1 MHYFTFADKDT
12 TLYENSG
19 SLNSGLDEILEVR
32 KDVSDTGAFKE
43 VSRTLIKF
51 DLSYISES
59 IVSRL
64 IPDSGSKAARFYLNL
79 FDAHPT
85 SLAASQS
92 LYAYPVS
99 QSWVMGEGRS
109 YDNPITKEGCSWNFL
124 KGINDGTLWTPEVT
138 ASGATW
144 YQNSPSGSVVFTSG
158 STGNSFGTGSNDE
171 FRLTVAGTQYN
182 FIATAS
188 KAEDGTISIPTD
200 STPNFFFSTGSN
212 TAEFTD
218 NLASEINNSDIGIT
232 ASMSSTS
239 SSLGGVG
246 TVRLHMTASSITTA
260 GLTDIS
266 SVTGSTAGFTTE
278 ITSAGTFASGTFS
291 ITPGDYNEEEITIGS
306 VDFVFVSGSTSGIF
320 DNSSTEIFVLSGS
333 TTGSSL
339 QNLRDAINNSGSL
352 HGLPISSSVS
362 QSISSSVSA
371 SIDTG
376 SPSSFTF
383 TNDVLILSGSNS
395 GSGANQTAASSSP
408 LFSFSGNGYIDGG
421 DESKALEGG
430 TAANVS
436 TTTGYGSTGFSS
448 ALFENGSGSLGGG
461 GVPYEASQSFTIKSE
476 DVRMDVTGIVRA
488 WLSESID
495 NEGFIIKRRGNV
507 GNTDKFSDESNIQ
520 KLGNFSFFSS
530 DTHTKYPPTLEVVW
544 DDSKWNGGSL
554 SALTSTN
561 LEDSVLYMKG
571 LRPEY
576 KQESKVK
583 FRVVGRERFPEK
595 TFSTTP
601 SNLTVKTLPP
611 SSSYYSILDAETDEV
626 IVPYG
631 SGSQISCDSSGNYF
645 NVWLD
650 GYQPE
655 RYYKLE
661 YRIQSGS
668 GTDEEINQFYDEG
681 FTFKVTL

>member
-339 QNLRDAINNSGSL
+339 ENLRDAINNSGSL
-352 HGLPISSSVS
+352 HGLPIS
-362 QSISSSVSA
+362 A
-371 SIDTG
+371 SITG
-376 SPSSFTF
+376 SD
-383 TNDVLILSGSNS
+383 TNVHTDATDLDRVVLILSGSNS
-395 GSGANQTAASSSP
+395 GSDANLSAASSSV
-408 LFSFSGNGYIDGG
+408 LFTFGSVSSTITPSNT
-421 DESKALEGG
+421 EALEGG
-430 TAANVS
+430 TAANES
-436 TTTGYGSTGFSS
+436 TTTAYGSTGFSS

-461 GVPYEASQSFTIKSE
+461 GVPYEASQSFNIDSE
-476 DVRMDVTGIVRA
+476 DVRMDVTHIVKS
-488 WLSESID
+488 WLSQSID
-495 NEGFIIKRRGNV
+495 NEGFMIKRRGNI
-507 GNTDKFSDESNIQ
+507 GNSDTFSDENNVQ
-520 KLGNFSFFSS
+520 RLGNFSFFSS
-530 DTHTKYPPTLEVVW
+530 DTNTKYPPTLEVVW
-544 DDSKWNGGSL
+544 DDSKWNAGSL

-561 LEDSVLYMKG
+561 LEDSVIYMKG

-576 KQESKVK
+576 NQKSKVR
-583 FRVVGRERFPEK
+583 FRIVGRERFPEK

-601 SNLTVKTLPP
+601 SNLTVKTLP
-611 SSSYYSILDAETDEV
+611 SSSFYSILDAETDEV

>member
-1 MHYFTFADKDT
+1 MHYFTFADKDA
-12 TLYENSG
+12 TLYENSS

-51 DLSYISES
+51 DLTYISQS

-92 LYAYPVS
+92 LFAYPVS

-109 YDNPITKEGCSWNFL
+109 YDNPITKEGCSWNFS
-124 KGINDGTLWTPEVT
+124 KGINDGTLWTPELT

-144 YQNSPSGSVVFTSG
+144 YQNTPSGSVVFTSG

-218 NLASEINNSDIGIT
+218 NLASEINNADIGIT
-232 ASMSSTS
+232 ASMSSIS

-291 ITPGDYNEEEITIGS
+291 ITAGDYNEEEITIGS

-333 TTGSSL
+333 STGSSL
-339 QNLRDAINNSGSL
+339 ENLRDTINNSGSL
-352 HGLPISSSVS
+352 HGLPISASVS
-362 QSISSSVSA
+362 GSNSGASSEFS
-371 SIDTG
+371 
-376 SPSSFTF
+376 
-383 TNDVLILSGSNS
+383 VLILSGSQS
-395 GSGANQTAASSSP
+395 GSDANLSAASSSI
-408 LFSFSGNGYIDGG
+408 LFTFGTDIA
-421 DESKALEGG
+421 KALEGG

-448 ALFENGSGSLGGG
+448 ALFENGSGSFGGG
-461 GVPYEASQSFTIKSE
+461 GVPYEASQSFQNESPDI
-476 DVRMDVTGIVRA
+476 RMNITGIVRA

-495 NEGFIIKRRGNV
+495 NEGFIVKRRGNV
-507 GNTDKFSDESNIQ
+507 GNTDKFSDENNTQ
-520 KLGNFSFFSS
+520 RLGNFSFFSS
-530 DTHTKYPPTLEVVW
+530 DTNTKYPPTLEVVW
-544 DDSKWNGGSL
+544 DDSKWNAGSL
-554 SALTSTN
+554 SALTSAN

-576 KQESKVK
+576 KQESKVR

-601 SNLTVKTLPP
+601 ANLTVKTLPP
-611 SSSYYSILDAETDEV
+611 SSSFYSILDAETDEV
-626 IVPYG
+626 VVPYG

-645 NVWLD
+645 SLD
-650 GYQPE
+650 LNGYQPE
-655 RYYKLE
+655 RYYKIE

-668 GTDEEINQFYDEG
+668 GTTDELDQYYDEG

>member
-1 MHYFTFADKDT
+1 MHYFTFADKDA
-12 TLYENSG
+12 TLYENSS

-43 VSRTLIKF
+43 VSRALIKF
-51 DLSYISES
+51 DLTYISES

-64 IPDSGSKAARFYLNL
+64 IPDSGSKAARFFLNL
-79 FDAHPT
+79 YDAHPT

-92 LYAYPVS
+92 LFAYPVS

-109 YDNPITKEGCSWNFL
+109 YDNPITKEGCSWNFS

-138 ASGATW
+138 ASGGTW
-144 YQNSPSGSVVFTSG
+144 YQNYASGSVIFTSG

-218 NLASEINNSDIGIT
+218 NLASEINNADIGIT
-232 ASMSSTS
+232 ASMSSIS

-291 ITPGDYNEEEITIGS
+291 ITAGDYNEEEITIGS

-333 TTGSSL
+333 STGSSL
-339 QNLRDAINNSGSL
+339 ENLRDTINNSGSL
-352 HGLPISSSVS
+352 HGLPISASVS
-362 QSISSSVSA
+362 GSNSGASSEFS
-371 SIDTG
+371 
-376 SPSSFTF
+376 
-383 TNDVLILSGSNS
+383 VLILSGSQS
-395 GSGANQTAASSSP
+395 GSDANLSAASSSI
-408 LFSFSGNGYIDGG
+408 LFTFGTDIA
-421 DESKALEGG
+421 KALEGG

-448 ALFENGSGSLGGG
+448 ALFENGSGSFGGG
-461 GVPYEASQSFTIKSE
+461 GVPYEASQSFNQKSE

-495 NEGFIIKRRGNV
+495 NEGFIVKRRGNV
-507 GNTDKFSDESNIQ
+507 GNTDKFSDENNTQ
-520 KLGNFSFFSS
+520 RLGNFSFFSS
-530 DTHTKYPPTLEVVW
+530 DTNTKYPPTLEVVW
-544 DDSKWNGGSL
+544 DDSKWNAGSL
-554 SALTSTN
+554 SALTSAN

-576 KQESKVK
+576 KQESKVR

-601 SNLTVKTLPP
+601 ANLTVKTLPP
-611 SSSYYSILDAETDEV
+611 SSSFYSILDAETDEV
-626 IVPYG
+626 VVPYG

-645 NVWLD
+645 SLD
-650 GYQPE
+650 LNGYQPE
-655 RYYKLE
+655 RYYKIE

-668 GTDEEINQFYDEG
+668 GTTDELDQYYDEG

>member
-1 MHYFTFADKDT
+1 MHYFTFADKDA
-12 TLYENSG
+12 TLYENSS

-43 VSRTLIKF
+43 VSRALIKF
-51 DLSYISES
+51 DLTYISQS

-92 LYAYPVS
+92 LFAYPVS

-109 YDNPITKEGCSWNFL
+109 YDNPITKEGCSWNFS
-124 KGINDGTLWTPEVT
+124 KGINDGTLWTPELT

-144 YQNSPSGSVVFTSG
+144 YQNTPSGSVVFTSG

-188 KAEDGTISIPTD
+188 KAEDGTVSIPTD

-218 NLASEINNSDIGIT
+218 NLASEINNADIGIT

-239 SSLGGVG
+239 GSLGATG
-246 TVRLHMTASSITTA
+246 TTRLHMTASSITTA
-260 GLTDIS
+260 GLTDITV
-266 SVTGSTAGFTTE
+266 VTGSTAGFTTE

-291 ITPGDYNEEEITIGS
+291 ITAGDYNEEEITIGS

-333 TTGSSL
+333 STGSSL
-339 QNLRDAINNSGSL
+339 ENLRDTINNSGSL
-352 HGLPISSSVS
+352 HGLPISASVS
-362 QSISSSVSA
+362 GSNSGASSEFS
-371 SIDTG
+371 
-376 SPSSFTF
+376 
-383 TNDVLILSGSNS
+383 VLILSGSQS
-395 GSGANQTAASSSP
+395 GSDANLSAASSSI
-408 LFSFSGNGYIDGG
+408 LFTFGTDIA
-421 DESKALEGG
+421 KALEGG

-448 ALFENGSGSLGGG
+448 ALFENGSGSFGGG
-461 GVPYEASQSFTIKSE
+461 GVPYEASQSFNQKSE

-495 NEGFIIKRRGNV
+495 NEGFIVKRRGNV
-507 GNTDKFSDESNIQ
+507 GNTDKFSDENNVQ
-520 KLGNFSFFSS
+520 RLGNFSFFSS
-530 DTHTKYPPTLEVVW
+530 DTNTKYPPTLEVVW
-544 DDSKWNGGSL
+544 DDSKWNAGSL
-554 SALTSTN
+554 SALTSAN

-576 KQESKVK
+576 KQESKVR

-601 SNLTVKTLPP
+601 ANLTVKTLPP
-611 SSSYYSILDAETDEV
+611 SSSFYSILDAETDEV
-626 IVPYG
+626 VVPYG

>member
-1 MHYFTFADKDT
+1 MHYFTFADKDA
-12 TLYENSG
+12 TLYENSS

-43 VSRTLIKF
+43 VSRALIKF
-51 DLSYISES
+51 DLTYISES

-64 IPDSGSKAARFYLNL
+64 IPDSGSKAARFFLNL
-79 FDAHPT
+79 YDAHPT

-92 LYAYPVS
+92 LFAYPVS

-109 YDNPITKEGCSWNFL
+109 YDNPITKEGCSWNFS
-124 KGINDGTLWTPEVT
+124 KGINDGTLWTPELT

-144 YQNSPSGSVVFTSG
+144 YQNTPSGSVVFTSG

-218 NLASEINNSDIGIT
+218 NLASEINNADIGIT
-232 ASMSSTS
+232 ASMSSIS

-291 ITPGDYNEEEITIGS
+291 ITAGDYNEEEITIGS

-333 TTGSSL
+333 STGSSL
-339 QNLRDAINNSGSL
+339 ENLRDTINNSGSL
-352 HGLPISSSVS
+352 HGLPISASVS
-362 QSISSSVSA
+362 GSNSGASSEFS
-371 SIDTG
+371 
-376 SPSSFTF
+376 
-383 TNDVLILSGSNS
+383 VLILSGSQS
-395 GSGANQTAASSSP
+395 GSDANLSAASSSI
-408 LFSFSGNGYIDGG
+408 LFTFGTDIA
-421 DESKALEGG
+421 KALEGG

-448 ALFENGSGSLGGG
+448 ALFENGSGSFGGG
-461 GVPYEASQSFTIKSE
+461 GVPYEASQSFNQKSE

-495 NEGFIIKRRGNV
+495 NEGFIVKRRGNV
-507 GNTDKFSDESNIQ
+507 GNTDKFSDENNTQ
-520 KLGNFSFFSS
+520 RLGNFSFFSS
-530 DTHTKYPPTLEVVW
+530 DTNTKYPPTLEVVW
-544 DDSKWNGGSL
+544 DDSKWNAGSL
-554 SALTSTN
+554 SALTSAN

-576 KQESKVK
+576 KQESKVR

-601 SNLTVKTLPP
+601 ANLTVKTLPP
-611 SSSYYSILDAETDEV
+611 SSSFYSILDAETDEV
-626 IVPYG
+626 VVPYG

-645 NVWLD
+645 SLD
-650 GYQPE
+650 LNGYQPE
-655 RYYKLE
+655 RYYKIE

-668 GTDEEINQFYDEG
+668 GTTDELDQYYDEG

>member
-1 MHYFTFADKDT
+1 MHYFTFADKDA
-12 TLYENSG
+12 TLYENSS

-51 DLSYISES
+51 DLTYISQS

-92 LYAYPVS
+92 LFAYPVS

-109 YDNPITKEGCSWNFL
+109 YDNPITKEGCSWNFS
-124 KGINDGTLWTPEVT
+124 KGINDGTLWTPELT

-144 YQNSPSGSVVFTSG
+144 YQNYASGSLDFVSP
-158 STGNSFGTGSNDE
+158 FGTSSLDE
-171 FRLTVAGTQYN
+171 VQITVAGTEYN

-188 KAEDGTISIPTD
+188 APLPDDAS
-200 STPNFFFSTGSN
+200 PNFYLATGSS
-212 TAEFTD
+212 TATFGS
-218 NLASEINNSDIGIT
+218 NLITEINSADIGIS
-232 ASMSSTS
+232 ASFS
-239 SSLGGVG
+239 G
-246 TVRLHMTASSITTA
+246 TTTLHITASSITTA

-266 SVTGSTAGFTTE
+266 V
-278 ITSAGTFASGTFS
+278 
-291 ITPGDYNEEEITIGS
+291 
-306 VDFVFVSGSTSGIF
+306 
-320 DNSSTEIFVLSGS
+320 
-333 TTGSSL
+333 
-339 QNLRDAINNSGSL
+339 
-352 HGLPISSSVS
+352 
-362 QSISSSVSA
+362 
-371 SIDTG
+371 DTG
-376 SPSSFTF
+376 SDGTYS
-383 TNDVLILSGSNS
+383 DIL
-395 GSGANQTAASSSP
+395 T
-408 LFSFSGNGYIDGG
+408 
-421 DESKALEGG
+421 
-430 TAANVS
+430 
-436 TTTGYGSTGFSS
+436 
-448 ALFENGSGSLGGG
+448 LGGG
-461 GVPYEASQSFTIKSE
+461 GVPYEASQSFNQKSE

-495 NEGFIIKRRGNV
+495 NEGFIVKRRGNV
-507 GNTDKFSDESNIQ
+507 GNTDKFSDENNTQ
-520 KLGNFSFFSS
+520 RLGNFSFFSS
-530 DTHTKYPPTLEVVW
+530 DTNTKYPPTLEVVW
-544 DDSKWNGGSL
+544 DDSKWNAGSL
-554 SALTSTN
+554 SALTSAN

-601 SNLTVKTLPP
+601 ANLTVKTLPP

-626 IVPYG
+626 VVPYG

-645 NVWLD
+645 SLD
-650 GYQPE
+650 LNGYQPE
-655 RYYKLE
+655 RYYKIE

-668 GTDEEINQFYDEG
+668 GTADELDQYYDEG

>member
-1 MHYFTFADKDT
+1 MHYFTFADKDA
-12 TLYENSG
+12 TLYENSS

-79 FDAHPT
+79 FDANPT

-92 LYAYPVS
+92 LFAYPVS
-99 QSWVMGEGRS
+99 QSWIVGEGRS
-109 YDNPITKEGCSWNFL
+109 YDNPITKEGCSWNFSQ
-124 KGINDGTLWTPEVT
+124 GINDGTLWTPELT

-144 YQNSPSGSVVFTSG
+144 YQNYASGSVVFTSG
-158 STGNSFGTGSNDE
+158 STTGNSFGTGSNDE

-320 DNSSTEIFVLSGS
+320 DNNSTEIFVLSGS
-333 TTGSSL
+333 TSGSSL
-339 QNLRDAINNSGSL
+339 ENLRDAINNSGSL
-352 HGLPISSSVS
+352 HGLPISASVS
-362 QSISSSVSA
+362 SST
-371 SIDTG
+371 I
-376 SPSSFTF
+376 
-383 TNDVLILSGSNS
+383 NDFLILSGSQS
-395 GSGANQTAASSSP
+395 GSDANLSAATSSP
-408 LFSFSGNGYIDGG
+408 LFTFG
-421 DESKALEGG
+421 DDTTKALEGG
-430 TAANVS
+430 TAANVV
-436 TTTGYGSTGFSS
+436 TTTGYGLTGFSS

>member
-12 TLYENSG
+12 TLYENSS
-19 SLNSGLDEILEVR
+19 SLNSGLDEILEIR
-32 KDVSDTGAFKE
+32 KDVSDTGAFRE
-43 VSRTLIKF
+43 ASRVLIKF
-51 DLSYISES
+51 DLTYISES

-64 IPDSGSKAARFYLNL
+64 IPDSGSKAAKYFLNL
-79 FDAHPT
+79 YDANPT

-92 LYAYPVS
+92 LFAYPVS

-109 YDNPITKEGCSWNFL
+109 YDNPITKEGCSWNFT
-124 KGINDGTLWTPEVT
+124 KGINDGTLWTPEIT
-138 ASGATW
+138 ASGGTW
-144 YQNSPSGSVVFTSG
+144 YQNNPSGSLIFTSG

-182 FIATAS
+182 FIVTAS
-188 KAEDGTISIPTD
+188 RADDGTVSIPID
-200 STPNFFFSTGSN
+200 SSPDFYFLTGST

-218 NLASEINNSDIGIT
+218 NLASEINNANIGIT

-239 SSLGGVG
+239 GSLGATG
-246 TVRLHMTASSITTA
+246 TTRLHMTASSITTA
-260 GLTDIS
+260 GLTDITV
-266 SVTGSTAGFTTE
+266 VTGSTAGFTTE
-278 ITSAGTFASGTFS
+278 YTSAGTFASGTFN
-291 ITPGDYNEEEITIGS
+291 INEGDYNEEEITIGS

-339 QNLRDAINNSGSL
+339 ENLRDAINNSGSL
-352 HGLPISSSVS
+352 HGLPIS
-362 QSISSSVSA
+362 A
-371 SIDTG
+371 SITG
-376 SPSSFTF
+376 SD
-383 TNDVLILSGSNS
+383 TNVHTDATDLDRVVLILSGSNS
-395 GSGANQTAASSSP
+395 GSDANLSAASSSV
-408 LFSFSGNGYIDGG
+408 LFTFGSVSSTITPSNT
-421 DESKALEGG
+421 EALEGG
-430 TAANVS
+430 TAANES
-436 TTTGYGSTGFSS
+436 TTTAYGSTGFSS

-461 GVPYEASQSFTIKSE
+461 GVPYEASQSFNIDSE
-476 DVRMDVTGIVRA
+476 DVRMDVTHIVKS
-488 WLSESID
+488 WLSQSID
-495 NEGFIIKRRGNV
+495 NEGFMIKRRGNI
-507 GNTDKFSDESNIQ
+507 GNSDTFSDENNVQ
-520 KLGNFSFFSS
+520 RLGNFSFFSS
-530 DTHTKYPPTLEVVW
+530 DTNTKYPPTLEVVW
-544 DDSKWNGGSL
+544 DDSKWNAGSL

-561 LEDSVLYMKG
+561 LEDSVIYMKG

-576 KQESKVK
+576 NQKSKVR
-583 FRVVGRERFPEK
+583 FRIVGRERFPEK

-601 SNLTVKTLPP
+601 SNLTVKTLP
-611 SSSYYSILDAETDEV
+611 SSSFYSILDAETDEV

-661 YRIQSGS
+661 YRVQSGS

>member
-1 MHYFTFADKDT
+1 MHYFTFADKDA
-12 TLYENSG
+12 TLYENSS

-43 VSRTLIKF
+43 VSRALIKF
-51 DLSYISES
+51 DLTYISES

-64 IPDSGSKAARFYLNL
+64 IPDSGSKAARFFLNL
-79 FDAHPT
+79 YDAHPT

-92 LYAYPVS
+92 LFAYPVS

-109 YDNPITKEGCSWNFL
+109 YDNPITKEGCSWNFSA
-124 KGINDGTLWTPEVT
+124 GITDGTLWTPEVT

-144 YQNSPSGSVVFTSG
+144 YQNTPSGSVVFTSG

-218 NLASEINNSDIGIT
+218 NLASEINNADIGIT
-232 ASMSSTS
+232 ASMSSIS

-291 ITPGDYNEEEITIGS
+291 ITAGDYNEEEITIGS

-333 TTGSSL
+333 STGSSL
-339 QNLRDAINNSGSL
+339 ENLRDTINNSGSL
-352 HGLPISSSVS
+352 HGLPISASVS
-362 QSISSSVSA
+362 GSNSGASSEFS
-371 SIDTG
+371 
-376 SPSSFTF
+376 
-383 TNDVLILSGSNS
+383 VLILSGSQS
-395 GSGANQTAASSSP
+395 GSDANLSAASSSI
-408 LFSFSGNGYIDGG
+408 LFTFGTDIA
-421 DESKALEGG
+421 KALEGG

-448 ALFENGSGSLGGG
+448 ALFENGSGSFGGG
-461 GVPYEASQSFTIKSE
+461 GVPYEASQSFNQKSE

-495 NEGFIIKRRGNV
+495 NEGFIVKRRGNV
-507 GNTDKFSDESNIQ
+507 GNTDKFSDENNTQ
-520 KLGNFSFFSS
+520 RLGNFSFFSS
-530 DTHTKYPPTLEVVW
+530 DTNTKYPPTLEVVW
-544 DDSKWNGGSL
+544 DDSKWNAGSL
-554 SALTSTN
+554 SALTSAN

-576 KQESKVK
+576 KQESKVR

-601 SNLTVKTLPP
+601 ANLTVKTLPP
-611 SSSYYSILDAETDEV
+611 SSSFYSILDAETDEV
-626 IVPYG
+626 VVPYG

-645 NVWLD
+645 SLD
-650 GYQPE
+650 LNGYQPE
-655 RYYKLE
+655 RYYKIE

-668 GTDEEINQFYDEG
+668 GTTDELDQYYDEG

>member
-1 MHYFTFADKDT
+1 MHYFIFADKDA

-43 VSRTLIKF
+43 VSRALIKF
-51 DLSYISES
+51 DLTYISES

-64 IPDSGSKAARFYLNL
+64 IPDSGSKAARFFLNL
-79 FDAHPT
+79 YDAHPT

-92 LYAYPVS
+92 LFAYPVS

-109 YDNPITKEGCSWNFL
+109 YDNPITKEGCSWNFSQ
-124 KGINDGTLWTPEVT
+124 GINDGTLWTPELT

-144 YQNSPSGSVVFTSG
+144 YQNYASGSVVFTSG
-158 STGNSFGTGSNDE
+158 STTGNSFGTGSNDE

-200 STPNFFFSTGSN
+200 SSPDFFFSTGSN

-218 NLASEINNSDIGIT
+218 NLASEINNADIGIT

-246 TVRLHMTASSITTA
+246 TARLHITASSITTA

-320 DNSSTEIFVLSGS
+320 DNNSTEIFVLSGS
-333 TTGSSL
+333 TSGSSL
-339 QNLRDAINNSGSL
+339 ENLRDAINNSGSL
-352 HGLPISSSVS
+352 HGLPISASVS
-362 QSISSSVSA
+362 SST
-371 SIDTG
+371 I
-376 SPSSFTF
+376 
-383 TNDVLILSGSNS
+383 NDFLILSGSQS
-395 GSGANQTAASSSP
+395 GSDANLSAAVSSP
-408 LFSFSGNGYIDGG
+408 LFTFG
-421 DESKALEGG
+421 DDTTKALEGG

-461 GVPYEASQSFTIKSE
+461 GVPYEASQSFNRKSE
-476 DVRMDVTGIVRA
+476 DVRMDVTGIIRA

-495 NEGFIIKRRGNV
+495 NEGFIVKRRGNV
-507 GNTDKFSDESNIQ
+507 GNTDKFSDENNIQ
-520 KLGNFSFFSS
+520 RLGNFSFFSS
-530 DTHTKYPPTLEVVW
+530 DTNTKYPPTLEVVW
-544 DDSKWNGGSL
+544 DDSKWNAGSL
-554 SALTSTN
+554 SALTSAN

-576 KQESKVK
+576 KQESKVR

-601 SNLTVKTLPP
+601 ANLTVKTLPP
-611 SSSYYSILDAETDEV
+611 SSSFYSILDAETDEV
-626 IVPYG
+626 VVPYG

-645 NVWLD
+645 SLD
-650 GYQPE
+650 LNGYQPE
-655 RYYKLE
+655 RYYKIE

-668 GTDEEINQFYDEG
+668 GTTDEFDQYYDEG